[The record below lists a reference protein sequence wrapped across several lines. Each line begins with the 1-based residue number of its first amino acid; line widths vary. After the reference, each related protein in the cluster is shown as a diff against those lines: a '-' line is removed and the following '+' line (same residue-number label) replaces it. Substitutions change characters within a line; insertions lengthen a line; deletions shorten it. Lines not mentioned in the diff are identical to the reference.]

1 MEEKRLSR
9 SALIRLP
16 SYLWYLKSLSCSE
29 QPYTSARNIAVVIDG
44 KIASLL
50 FVLSKVE
57 SVNVYFPDG
66 FEKARKYADMINECV
81 SGRKLD

>member
-1 MEEKRLSR
+1 MPGEGREIMGKTTENMV
-9 SALIRLP
+9 
-16 SYLWYLKSLSCSE
+16 KGG
-29 QPYTSARNIAVVIDG
+29 SARNIAVVIDG